1 VDGTPI
7 LNNAT
12 VTHDSGSASASKVVV
27 VGSNI
32 YEECKCDFDLD
43 GDVDGLDLSAY
54 IDNSAGI
61 SLADFAAE
69 FGQIC
74 P

>member
-1 VDGTPI
+1 M
-7 LNNAT
+7 
-12 VTHDSGSASASKVVV
+12 

-32 YEECKCDFDLD
+32 YEECKCDFKPD

-54 IDNSAGI
+54 IDNNAGI

-69 FGQIC
+69 FGQMC